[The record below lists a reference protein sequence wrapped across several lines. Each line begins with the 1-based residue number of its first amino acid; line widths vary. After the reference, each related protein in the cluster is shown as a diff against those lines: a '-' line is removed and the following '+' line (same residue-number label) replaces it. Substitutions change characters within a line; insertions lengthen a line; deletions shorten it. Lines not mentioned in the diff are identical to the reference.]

1 MLPGTDTTGR
11 DGLRHLTLGYDA
23 MDFGFV
29 VALVLIATGVFR
41 LWLVNSGKLPPM
53 FGFQRY
59 FPYAFIG
66 VGLVLAV
73 IALVD

>member
-1 MLPGTDTTGR
+1 
-11 DGLRHLTLGYDA
+11 

-29 VALVLIATGVFR
+29 IALVLIATGVFR

-66 VGLVLAV
+66 LGIVLAV
-73 IALVD
+73 MALMD